1 MHFSV
6 IKEVIWKIDFFDK
19 LKVADWKHVNF
30 QIILHHLVD
39 FAVMMF
45 ILYALTF
52 RQLCN
57 ISSKDL
63 GWIKLTNVVLLNSE
77 WLLRVILF
85 QRRIK
90 NLSPCSVRMRE
101 NTDQKKLRIWT
112 LFTKWKGKVY
122 HPYGNFKKDDITKAW
137 RSILPTFFKFC
148 DTSYF
153 FIEVLIPI
161 YPCVKYAKI
170 QIFSNPYIPV

>member
-6 IKEVIWKIDFFDK
+6 IKDVIWKIDFFDK

-112 LFTKWKGKVY
+112 LFTKWKFPQILNSVLVTQ
-122 HPYGNFKKDDITKAW
+122 PVVFSDSQTNMQEQSLRRCSVKKM
-137 RSILPTFFKFC
+137 
-148 DTSYF
+148 
-153 FIEVLIPI
+153 
-161 YPCVKYAKI
+161 
-170 QIFSNPYIPV
+170 